1 MKQLGNLAIVC
12 AKRRDLTFLMLCG
25 FVNVIIRS
33 GESSFKTLEAA
44 WDDDEAISAI
54 IRELNFGEYAEKV

>member
-12 AKRRDLTFLMLCG
+12 AKRRDLTFLMLRG
-25 FVNVIIRS
+25 LVNVIILIDENS
-33 GESSFKTLEAA
+33 YKTLKAA
-44 WDDDEAISAI
+44 WDDDEAIRGI

>member
-25 FVNVIIRS
+25 FVNVIVRIGGNS
-33 GESSFKTLEAA
+33 YKTLKAA
-44 WDDDEAISAI
+44 WDDDEAIRGI
-54 IRELNFGEYAEKV
+54 ICELNFGEYVEKM